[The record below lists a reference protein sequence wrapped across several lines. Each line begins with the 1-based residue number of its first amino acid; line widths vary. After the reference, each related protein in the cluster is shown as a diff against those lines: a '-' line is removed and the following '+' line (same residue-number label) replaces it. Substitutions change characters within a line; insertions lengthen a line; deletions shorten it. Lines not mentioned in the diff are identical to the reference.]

1 MSKVQVDDAGD
12 VTTVT
17 IDRPDVKNALDHDTM
32 RALTEE
38 LREIRRG
45 DARCV
50 VLEGAGGTFCAGAD
64 VNELMKFGGTK
75 PPEIVELIENDLHDI
90 IRELHRMKKPT
101 VAKVE
106 GHAVGA
112 GCNLALA
119 CDLTVAEESAV
130 FAELFARI
138 GLSQDSG
145 GSYVLPRL
153 VGMKKAKELVFTG
166 RDVSATEAEEIGL
179 INHAYPDDSFQKA
192 ADDFVDE
199 IASGPTKAIGASKSL
214 LHYGAENDLDATLE
228 REAWVQ
234 SSISQSDDVEE
245 GVMAF
250 AQGRDPEFEGK

>member
-1 MSKVQVDDAGD
+1 MSTVDVTEEDG

-17 IDRPDVKNALDHDTM
+17 INRPDVKNALDHDAM
-32 RALTEE
+32 KALAEE
-38 LREIRRG
+38 FREIKRG

-64 VNELMKFGGTK
+64 VNELMKFGATK
-75 PPEIVELIENDLHDI
+75 PPEIVELIENDLHEV
-90 IRELHRMKKPT
+90 IRQIFSMKKPT

-119 CDLTVAEESAV
+119 CDLTVAEESAT
-130 FAELFARI
+130 FAELFTKI

-145 GSYVLPRL
+145 GSYILPRL
-153 VGMKKAKELVFTG
+153 IGMKKAKELVFTG
-166 RDVSATEAEEIGL
+166 RDVPAPEAEEMGL
-179 INHAYPDDSFQKA
+179 INYAYPDDEFHDE
-192 ADDFVDE
+192 ADELVEDL
-199 IASGPTKAIGASKSL
+199 ASGPTKAIGASKSL
-214 LHYGAENDLDATLE
+214 LQYGADHDLDSTLE

-245 GVMAF
+245 GVMSF
-250 AQGRDPEFEGK
+250 AQGEEPDFQGE

>member
-1 MSKVQVDDAGD
+1 MSKVEVSEDGD
-12 VTTVT
+12 VTTLT
-17 IDRPDVKNALDHDTM
+17 INRPDVKNALDHDTM
-32 RALTEE
+32 KALAEE
-38 LREIRRG
+38 LREIKRG
-45 DARCV
+45 DSRCV

-64 VNELMKFGGTK
+64 VNELMKFGATK

-101 VAKVE
+101 LAKVE

-119 CDLTVAEESAV
+119 CDLTVAEESAT
-130 FAELFARI
+130 FAELFTRI

-145 GSYVLPRL
+145 GSYILPRL

-166 RDVSATEAEEIGL
+166 RDVPAPEAEEMGL
-179 INHAYPDDSFQKA
+179 INYAYPDGSFHEE
-192 ADDFVDE
+192 ADELVDDL
-199 IASGPTKAIGASKSL
+199 ASGPTKAIGASKSL
-214 LHYGAENDLDATLE
+214 LNYGADHDLDSTLE

-250 AQGRDPEFEGK
+250 AQGRDPEFQGE